1 MLNNAKVDGYE
12 LKLTNTDMKKYLF
25 IALALLGMAS
35 CAKDDV
41 TGGNKPHHNGEVEES
56 YIAINLMAADSGTR
70 GTSGTNNNDYEEGT
84 DAERAVKTA
93 YFFFFDAVGEPF
105 YVNTTNTPA
114 TQPGASNQTNHL
126 KLSISEASTEAMPN
140 VSDIKEAVLI
150 LETYKGVYPSQIVA
164 VINWVPTEDAYS
176 LEDLHDVLA
185 GLRGTD
191 NGFVMSNSVYMD
203 GAGKMVDAVP
213 LTAANIKTSAD
224 AAKATPVEIYVERV
238 AAKVVL
244 TASGKVEGTTNIF
257 DTQKNSS
264 PLDNNSATT
273 SEIDV
278 YVQLHGWELYNDHN
292 SSNLLKDIDPAWGN
306 GDGLGLNWNDRFK
319 FRSYWALS
327 QDKSVLNDK
336 FAWQYTSE
344 KQTENGFKTE
354 YGFAVASD
362 ATYTD
367 ETTYTYCGENTG
379 VSTVSI
385 IEGKTVITPYAK
397 NTKVILK
404 GQLMQKDGDTYKAL
418 ELARWYGTDYAG
430 EEALRIAVA
439 NSLQYTLFS
448 SQDGINFDPI
458 KPADLICVDGNVV
471 DAEAYEVGFQL
482 SSTDD
487 FGEDKTWYKYDSTQ
501 GYVKFGNPDT
511 YADNAVKTNEY
522 LKTVQP
528 ALLYKTGQTYY
539 IVDIEHF
546 GTQTAAYGVV
556 RNHVYQIDINSIK
569 GYGSPVY
576 TGTGN
581 IVTPEY
587 PEVEGESS
595 YVAARINVLSW
606 KVVKQGVNIVQ

>member
-1 MLNNAKVDGYE
+1 
-12 LKLTNTDMKKYLF
+12 MKKYLF

-35 CAKDDV
+35 CAKDDLNA
-41 TGGNKPHHNGEVEES
+41 GNKPNHNGEIEES

-70 GTSGTNNNDYEEGT
+70 AQSGDNDYEEGT
-84 DAERAVKTA
+84 DAERVVNTA

-114 TQPGASNQTNHL
+114 TQPGATNQTNHL
-126 KLSISEASTEAMPN
+126 KLSISEASTPAMPN

-176 LEDLHDVLA
+176 LDDLRGELV
-185 GLRGTD
+185 GLRDTGNGT

-203 GAGKMVDAVP
+203 GAGKIVDAVP
-213 LTAANIKTSAD
+213 LTADNIKTSAE
-224 AAKATPVEIYVERV
+224 AAKTKPVEIYVERV

-244 TASGKVEGTTNIF
+244 TASGKVNGTTNIF

-273 SEIDV
+273 SDIDV

-292 SSNLLKDIDPAWGN
+292 TSNLLKNIVPTTWGD
-306 GDGLGLNWNDRFK
+306 GDGLGLTWNDRFN

-327 QDKSVLNDK
+327 QDKSVLNDN
-336 FAWQYTSE
+336 FAWEYTNE
-344 KQTENGFKTE
+344 EQTEKGFKTK
-354 YGFAVASD
+354 YGFAVANTANYND
-362 ATYTD
+362 A
-367 ETTYTYCGENTG
+367 TTYTYCGENTG
-379 VSTVSI
+379 ESAI
-385 IEGKTVITPYAK
+385 DGEGKVTPYEK

-404 GQLMQKDGDTYKAL
+404 GQLMKEDGEAESGYSPL
-418 ELARWYGTDYAG
+418 ELARWYGTEYAG

-439 NSLQYTLFS
+439 NSLKYTLFS
-448 SQDGINFDPI
+448 SSDKKNYEPI
-458 KPADLICVDGNVV
+458 KPADLICVDGDDVDDV
-471 DAEAYEVGFQL
+471 DAEAYEVCFQL
-482 SSTDD
+482 SSTAD
-487 FGEDKTWYKYDSTQ
+487 FGKNKTWYKYDSTN
-501 GYVKFGNPDT
+501 GYVLLGT
-511 YADNAVKTNEY
+511 ADNHDSNTTATNNY
-522 LKTVQP
+522 LKSVEP
-528 ALLYKTGQTYY
+528 ALLYKYGQTYY

-546 GTQTAAYGVV
+546 GTKTAAYGVV
-556 RNHVYQIDINSIK
+556 RNHVYQIDITSIK

-587 PEVEGESS
+587 PEVDESS
-595 YVAARINVLSW
+595 YVAAKINVLSW
-606 KVVKQGVNIVQ
+606 KIVKQRVDIKQ